1 MSDLGKFLIL
11 AGIALIVLGAVFLLA
26 GKSPLLDKL
35 PFGRLPGDIRIE
47 RENFRFYFPITTCLL
62 ISAALMLFFWIVRKF
77 KG

>member
-11 AGIALIVLGAVFLLA
+11 AGIVLVVLGAIFLLA

-35 PFGRLPGDIRIE
+35 PLGRLPGDLRIE

-62 ISAALMLFFWIVRKF
+62 ISAALTLIFWIVRKF